1 MKNRSEAVKVFCS
14 YPAVLRDSLVN
25 LMKIQFFFIF
35 SDFVLLHRYIKNPS
49 IFLTVMAIVKS
60 QYRMA
65 DPDNLKTNTV
75 AAPLRNSPIART

>member
-49 IFLTVMAIVKS
+49 PNPPAH
-60 QYRMA
+60 
-65 DPDNLKTNTV
+65 
-75 AAPLRNSPIART
+75 LRSTLEK